1 MSIPAPK
8 ILLMGAGGTGKT
20 YALRTFINE
29 GITPFVIALDAQGVE
44 VLGDIPP
51 DKIHWHAIKAPS
63 ASWKTMIATAKND
76 LALNYEGLT
85 KKQDFEKTKQN
96 RWIEVLETLAN
107 FKCDRTGL
115 TYGEVDSWGTD
126 RAIVIDHNTELGH
139 AAKEWAVGVK
149 MVMHQGEYLVAQNQ
163 VESLLR
169 QITIVCKCW
178 VVVIAHIDRE
188 LDEVRGGTKIMVHA
202 LGRRLAP
209 KLPPLFSDVILA
221 AREGKEFRW
230 STAEVDTDLKT
241 RNLPIEAKLA
251 PSFGQVVAAWKKRGG
266 VIEPTGQKA

>member
-44 VLGDIPP
+44 VLGDLPV
-51 DKIHWHAIKAPS
+51 DKCHWHAIKAPS
-63 ASWKTMIATAKND
+63 QNWKTVIATAKND

-96 RWIEVLETLAN
+96 RWIEVLETMAN
-107 FKCDRTGL
+107 FTCDRDGKS
-115 TYGEVDSWGTD
+115 YGEIDSWGTD
-126 RAIVIDHNTELGH
+126 RAIVIDHNTELGM
-139 AAKEWAVGVK
+139 ASKEWAVGNK
-149 MVMHQGEYLVAQNQ
+149 MVMHQGEYLVAQNN
-163 VESLLR
+163 VENLLR
-169 QITIVCKCW
+169 QLTIVCRCW

-188 LDEVRGGTKIMVHA
+188 LDELRGGTKIMVHA

-209 KLPPLFSDVILA
+209 KLPILFSDVVLA

-251 PSFGQVVAAWKKRGG
+251 PSFGPVVATWKKRGG
-266 VIEPTGQKA
+266 TIESTSPK